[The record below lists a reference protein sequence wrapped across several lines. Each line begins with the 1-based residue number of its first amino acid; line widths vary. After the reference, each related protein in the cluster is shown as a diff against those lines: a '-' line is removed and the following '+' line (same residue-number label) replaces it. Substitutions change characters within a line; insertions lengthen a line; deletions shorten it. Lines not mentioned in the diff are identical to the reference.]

1 MKSFS
6 FDVDWSFLEAPMAP
20 ALAAGL
26 LAIIGCAVCLV
37 LLRMWRLTAQQNQ
50 AAMRAEFNEMIREQR
65 TECLEEVARLGRQV
79 ALVESSAQDVDRLA
93 RGFTRPLR
101 ARALALLRSGTPPQ
115 TIVHELNIGRQE
127 MRLIAHVSRIL
138 LPE

>member
-1 MKSFS
+1 MKIFS

-37 LLRMWRLTAQQNQ
+37 LLRLWRLTSESNQ
-50 AAMRAEFNEMIREQR
+50 AAMRSEFNEMIRGQR
-65 TECLEEVARLGRQV
+65 TEYSEEVARLGRQLTLLE
-79 ALVESSAQDVDRLA
+79 ASAQDVDRLTH
-93 RGFTRPLR
+93 GFSRPLR
-101 ARALALLRSGTPPQ
+101 AQALALLRSGTPHQ
-115 TIVHELNIGRQE
+115 QIAHDLNIGRQE
-127 MRLIAHVSRIL
+127 MRLITHVAGIL